1 MRGEGTGSLWAGT
14 RGSTTEIQDMG
25 TEKVLRELGVG
36 WGGGNKQERPECFP
50 YTGKGTDLDRETEGI
65 WNAIKVLEESIPG
78 RSDKIGQEAN
88 KER

>member
-36 WGGGNKQERPECFP
+36 WGRIC
-50 YTGKGTDLDRETEGI
+50 
-65 WNAIKVLEESIPG
+65 
-78 RSDKIGQEAN
+78 
-88 KER
+88 